1 MSTLA
6 NLDPGEHRL
15 ECPQCSRGPKDKT
28 FGATVEPTGA
38 AVGHCFRCEYVET
51 YRPDRKAVNRP
62 GKPVSRPVAPL
73 KRETLSEYGR
83 ELFGACSGLA
93 GTAGHNYLQ
102 ARGCVIPP
110 ADGDLRFH
118 PLLKHPGGHVGPALV
133 GLVTHA
139 QSGEPMTLHRTW
151 VQADGTKADCN
162 PPRLLLGGHAKK
174 HGVIRLWPDEAS
186 TYGLGVAEGIE
197 SALSLAHAFI
207 PVWSVIDAGN
217 LAGLPVL
224 AGVESIFIAADHDEA
239 GLRAAHECAARW
251 HLAGREVRLIVAPDD
266 GCDLNDLARGAA

>member
-1 MSTLA
+1 MSALA

-15 ECPQCSRGPKDKT
+15 LCSQCSRGPKDRT

-38 AVGHCFRCEYVET
+38 AVGHCFRCGYVET
-51 YRPDRKAVNRP
+51 YRPERAAAYRP
-62 GKPVSRPVAPL
+62 GKAVSRPVAPP
-73 KRETLSEYGR
+73 KRQSLSQYGL
-83 ELFGACSGLA
+83 ELFGACMGLR
-93 GTAGHNYLQ
+93 GTIGASYLQ

-118 PLLKHPGGHVGPALV
+118 PALRHPGGVSGPALV

-139 QSGEPMTLHRTW
+139 QTGEPMTLHRTW
-151 VQADGTKADCN
+151 VQADGSKADCD

-174 HGVIRLWPDEAS
+174 HGVLRLWPDEAV
-186 TYGLGVAEGIE
+186 TYGLGVAEGVE
-197 SALSLAHAFI
+197 TALSLAHAFT
-207 PVWSVIDAGN
+207 PVWACIDAGN
-217 LAGLPVL
+217 LAGLPAL
-224 AGVESIFIAADHDEA
+224 AGVESIFIAADNDEA

-266 GCDLNDLARGAA
+266 GSDLNDLARGAA